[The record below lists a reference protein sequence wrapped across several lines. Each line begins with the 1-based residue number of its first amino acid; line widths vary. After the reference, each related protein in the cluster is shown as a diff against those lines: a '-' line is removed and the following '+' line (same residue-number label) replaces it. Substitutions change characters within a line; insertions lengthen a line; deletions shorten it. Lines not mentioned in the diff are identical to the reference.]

1 MAEGSNLL
9 ILFLCINI
17 ILYIG
22 VNGMGSDK
30 ANLIGDDLF
39 TNSAL
44 LSLTSE
50 DKVTMGE
57 GVTEKPDL
65 QSANV
70 LTDVLSF
77 KVFDALAILWD
88 FLMTLLNIITLP
100 FTLMYN
106 LFNSAQII
114 GRYISMLIF
123 APLTLAYIYSIWS
136 FIKGVGN

>member
-9 ILFLCINI
+9 IIFMCINI

-30 ANLIGDDLF
+30 ANLIKDDLS

-44 LSLTSE
+44 LSWTG
-50 DKVTMGE
+50 DKITMGDA
-57 GVTEKPDL
+57 VTEKPEL

-70 LTDVLSF
+70 LSDLLSF
-77 KVFDALAILWD
+77 KVFDALSILWD
-88 FLMTLLNIITLP
+88 FLMSLLNILTLP

-106 LFNSAQII
+106 LFTGAQIV

-123 APLTLAYIYSIWS
+123 APLTIGYIYAIWS

>member
-9 ILFLCINI
+9 IIFMCVNV

-30 ANLIGDDLF
+30 ANMIKDDLF
-39 TNSAL
+39 TNSAML
-44 LSLTSE
+44 KLTG
-50 DKVTMGE
+50 DKVTMGDA
-57 GVTEKPDL
+57 VTDKPTL

-70 LTDVLSF
+70 LSDVLAF
-77 KVFDALAILWD
+77 KVFDALSILWD
-88 FLMTLLNIITLP
+88 FLMSLLNIITLP

-106 LFNSAQII
+106 LFNSAQIV
-114 GRYISMLIF
+114 GKYISLLIF
-123 APLTLAYIYSIWS
+123 APMTIGYIYAIWS

>member
-9 ILFLCINI
+9 IIFMCINI

-30 ANLIGDDLF
+30 ANMIKDDLF
-39 TNSAL
+39 TNSAM
-44 LSLTSE
+44 LSMTG
-50 DKVTMGE
+50 DKVTMGDA
-57 GVTEKPDL
+57 VTDKPEL

-70 LTDVLSF
+70 LSDVLSF
-77 KVFDALAILWD
+77 KVFDALSILWD
-88 FLMTLLNIITLP
+88 FLMSLLNILTLP

-106 LFNSAQII
+106 LFNNAQIV
-114 GRYISMLIF
+114 GKYISMLIF
-123 APLTLAYIYSIWS
+123 APLTLGYIYAIWS

>member
-9 ILFLCINI
+9 IIFICINI

-22 VNGMGSDK
+22 ANGMGSDK
-30 ANLIGDDLF
+30 ANLIEDDLF
-39 TNSAL
+39 TNSML
-44 LSLTSE
+44 LSMTG

-57 GVTEKPDL
+57 AVTEKPDL

-70 LTDVLSF
+70 LSETLSF
-77 KVFDALAILWD
+77 KVFDALSILWD
-88 FLMTLLNIITLP
+88 FIMSLLNILTAP

-106 LFNSAQII
+106 LFSDGSIV
-114 GRYISMLIF
+114 GRYISLLIF
-123 APLTLAYIYSIWS
+123 APLTLGYVYAIWS